1 MIGTCRI
8 PLDSLLQTDGIR
20 DEFAVRSTRNET
32 VGKLKV
38 NVTISDLDG
47 KVGRPGGN

>member
-8 PLDSLLQTDGIR
+8 PLDTLLKTDGIR
-20 DEFAVRSTRNET
+20 DEFAVRSNRNET

-47 KVGRPGGN
+47 RAPKFGAN